1 MLSAIL
7 EFIHN
12 PTVQIVLIIANPIMG
27 YIDGY
32 FAGMAR
38 VLRKQN
44 EAGRNRI
51 NKMIEDRKN
60 GVVKPN
66 EAGNPCWYD

>member
-27 YIDGY
+27 YIGGY
-32 FAGMAR
+32 FAGMSR

-44 EAGRNRI
+44 KASRERVL
-51 NKMIEDRKN
+51 KMIEDRKN
-60 GVVKPN
+60 GVVKSD
-66 EAGNPCWYD
+66 ETGNPCWYD